1 MLFLNPDFLNPTG
14 TKMSLER
21 RKRILEL
28 SSEYGFP
35 IIEDDPYSLTSFEGE
50 IGPTLKSMDKS
61 GNVLYISSLSKVVAS
76 GLRIGWV
83 IGPHKVIERL
93 SDGKQQVDF
102 GHSIFPQWIAGQFL
116 GSSQFDQHILDL
128 RKQLKE
134 RRNVLVSALEILA
147 KNETNFFI
155 PQGGI
160 HLWCKIKQEIDEYKL
175 LEESMKNGVAFVPGN
190 IMGSKMGFV
199 RFTYGRGDKQSIKEG
214 VCRFV
219 RALQS
224 FDRQ

>member
-1 MLFLNPDFLNPTG
+1 MLFLNPDFQNPTG

-102 GHSIFPQWIAGQFL
+102 GHSIFPQ
-116 GSSQFDQHILDL
+116 
-128 RKQLKE
+128 
-134 RRNVLVSALEILA
+134 
-147 KNETNFFI
+147 
-155 PQGGI
+155 
-160 HLWCKIKQEIDEYKL
+160 
-175 LEESMKNGVAFVPGN
+175 
-190 IMGSKMGFV
+190 
-199 RFTYGRGDKQSIKEG
+199 
-214 VCRFV
+214 
-219 RALQS
+219 
-224 FDRQ
+224 